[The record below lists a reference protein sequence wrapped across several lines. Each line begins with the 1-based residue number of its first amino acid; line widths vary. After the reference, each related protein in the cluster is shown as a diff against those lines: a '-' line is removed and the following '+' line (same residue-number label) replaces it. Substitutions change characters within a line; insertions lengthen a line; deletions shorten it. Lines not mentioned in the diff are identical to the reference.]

1 MDTIFGEVDAV
12 AAGEANGSLK
22 ADPNENDHHLH
33 ERKSSTKVETA
44 DEKA

>member
-12 AAGEANGSLK
+12 AAGEANSSLK
-22 ADPNENDHHLH
+22 ADPHDNDHLH
-33 ERKSSTKVETA
+33 ERKSSTKVDIA